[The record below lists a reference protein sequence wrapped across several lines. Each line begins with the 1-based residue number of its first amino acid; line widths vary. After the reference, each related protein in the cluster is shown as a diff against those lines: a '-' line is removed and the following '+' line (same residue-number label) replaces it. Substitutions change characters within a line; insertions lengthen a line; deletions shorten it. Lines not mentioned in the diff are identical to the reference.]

1 MTTKETA
8 AATTTKQAAARQRAF
23 AQLDA
28 TFRSGV
34 TRPLRWRKAQLD
46 AMARM
51 LRQNATVIA
60 RAVRADLGKPAAETA
75 LMEIGLVLDEIRFIK
90 PRLGRWAARHPK
102 PMHYLLQPAVGWTVA
117 EPKGV
122 ALIISPWNYPVLLSF
137 EPMADAIAAGNCV
150 CMKPSELSPHTSG
163 VMADLIAR
171 YMDPQAFRVVQG
183 GPQETTKLLEQPFNH
198 IFYTGGGK
206 VGSIVMAA
214 AAKHLTPVTLELGGK
229 SPVFVDR
236 TANLDVAARRIAWGR
251 FINAGQTCVAPDYV
265 LATSDVIEPLAGKI
279 AEAVTR
285 FFGSDPQHSDSFG
298 RIINARHFDRLTAL
312 LPDPKSPA
320 TGRTVCG
327 GNTRR
332 DDLYIAPTVLLGV
345 KPDAPVMQEEIFGP
359 ILPIL
364 EVADAKAA
372 VEFINARPR
381 PLAAYAFTGS
391 KRVRRMFEREVSCGA
406 LGFNLPLG
414 HLISSRLPFGGV
426 GASGMGSYHG
436 KAGFLEFSHVKTVVG
451 KPAVPDTLSLVY
463 PPYDGLKKIL
473 ISAVSHPPSVR

>member
-171 YMDPQAFRVVQG
+171 YMDPQAFLVVQG
-183 GPQETTKLLEQPFNH
+183 GQQETTKLLEQPFNH

-236 TANLDVAARRIAWGR
+236 TANLDVAARRIAWGAVHQR
-251 FINAGQTCVAPDYV
+251 RADLRGTRLCARNVRRHRAAGRKDRRGRHAV
-265 LATSDVIEPLAGKI
+265 L
-279 AEAVTR
+279 
-285 FFGSDPQHSDSFG
+285 
-298 RIINARHFDRLTAL
+298 RLR
-312 LPDPKSPA
+312 PA
-320 TGRTVCG
+320 TFRQFRTHHQRPAFRPADCAAARSEEPRQRTHG
-327 GNTRR
+327 MRWQYQTR
-332 DDLYIAPTVLLGV
+332 
-345 KPDAPVMQEEIFGP
+345 
-359 ILPIL
+359 
-364 EVADAKAA
+364 
-372 VEFINARPR
+372 
-381 PLAAYAFTGS
+381 
-391 KRVRRMFEREVSCGA
+391 
-406 LGFNLPLG
+406 
-414 HLISSRLPFGGV
+414 
-426 GASGMGSYHG
+426 
-436 KAGFLEFSHVKTVVG
+436 
-451 KPAVPDTLSLVY
+451 
-463 PPYDGLKKIL
+463 
-473 ISAVSHPPSVR
+473 

>member
-1 MTTKETA
+1 MTTKET
-8 AATTTKQAAARQRAF
+8 ATTTKQAAARQRAF

-163 VMADLIAR
+163 VMVDLIAR

-214 AAKHLTPVTLELGGK
+214 AAKHLTPVTLELGASRRCSSTVPRTST
-229 SPVFVDR
+229 SPRGASPGGGSSTPGRPAWHPTMCSQRPTSSSRWQERSPRPSRGSSAQTRNIPTVSDASSRPAFRPADC
-236 TANLDVAARRIAWGR
+236 AAARSEEPRHRTHGMR
-251 FINAGQTCVAPDYV
+251 GQYQ
-265 LATSDVIEPLAGKI
+265 
-279 AEAVTR
+279 TR
-285 FFGSDPQHSDSFG
+285 
-298 RIINARHFDRLTAL
+298 
-312 LPDPKSPA
+312 
-320 TGRTVCG
+320 
-327 GNTRR
+327 
-332 DDLYIAPTVLLGV
+332 
-345 KPDAPVMQEEIFGP
+345 
-359 ILPIL
+359 
-364 EVADAKAA
+364 
-372 VEFINARPR
+372 
-381 PLAAYAFTGS
+381 
-391 KRVRRMFEREVSCGA
+391 
-406 LGFNLPLG
+406 
-414 HLISSRLPFGGV
+414 
-426 GASGMGSYHG
+426 
-436 KAGFLEFSHVKTVVG
+436 
-451 KPAVPDTLSLVY
+451 
-463 PPYDGLKKIL
+463 
-473 ISAVSHPPSVR
+473 

>member
-60 RAVRADLGKPAAETA
+60 RAVRADLGKPATETA

-236 TANLDVAARRIAWGR
+236 TANLDVAARRIAWGAVHQR
-251 FINAGQTCVAPDYV
+251 RADLRGTRLCARNVRCHRAAGRKDRRGRHAV
-265 LATSDVIEPLAGKI
+265 L
-279 AEAVTR
+279 
-285 FFGSDPQHSDSFG
+285 
-298 RIINARHFDRLTAL
+298 RLR
-312 LPDPKSPA
+312 PA
-320 TGRTVCG
+320 TFRQFRTHHQRPAFRPADCAAARSEEPRHRTHG
-327 GNTRR
+327 MRWQYQTR
-332 DDLYIAPTVLLGV
+332 
-345 KPDAPVMQEEIFGP
+345 
-359 ILPIL
+359 
-364 EVADAKAA
+364 
-372 VEFINARPR
+372 
-381 PLAAYAFTGS
+381 
-391 KRVRRMFEREVSCGA
+391 
-406 LGFNLPLG
+406 
-414 HLISSRLPFGGV
+414 
-426 GASGMGSYHG
+426 
-436 KAGFLEFSHVKTVVG
+436 
-451 KPAVPDTLSLVY
+451 
-463 PPYDGLKKIL
+463 
-473 ISAVSHPPSVR
+473 

>member
-236 TANLDVAARRIAWGR
+236 TANLDVAARRIAWGGSSTPGR
-251 FINAGQTCVAPDYV
+251 PAWHPTMCSQRPMSSSRWQERSPRPSRGSSAQTCN
-265 LATSDVIEPLAGKI
+265 I
-279 AEAVTR
+279 
-285 FFGSDPQHSDSFG
+285 
-298 RIINARHFDRLTAL
+298 
-312 LPDPKSPA
+312 
-320 TGRTVCG
+320 
-327 GNTRR
+327 
-332 DDLYIAPTVLLGV
+332 PTVS
-345 KPDAPVMQEEIFGP
+345 DASSTPGIS
-359 ILPIL
+359 
-364 EVADAKAA
+364 
-372 VEFINARPR
+372 
-381 PLAAYAFTGS
+381 TG
-391 KRVRRMFEREVSCGA
+391 
-406 LGFNLPLG
+406 
-414 HLISSRLPFGGV
+414 
-426 GASGMGSYHG
+426 
-436 KAGFLEFSHVKTVVG
+436 
-451 KPAVPDTLSLVY
+451 
-463 PPYDGLKKIL
+463 
-473 ISAVSHPPSVR
+473 

>member
-171 YMDPQAFRVVQG
+171 YMDPQAFRMVQG

-236 TANLDVAARRIAWGR
+236 TANLDVAARRIAWGQ
-251 FINAGQTCVAPDYV
+251 I
-265 LATSDVIEPLAGKI
+265 
-279 AEAVTR
+279 
-285 FFGSDPQHSDSFG
+285 G
-298 RIINARHFDRLTAL
+298 RA
-312 LPDPKSPA
+312 
-320 TGRTVCG
+320 
-327 GNTRR
+327 
-332 DDLYIAPTVLLGV
+332 
-345 KPDAPVMQEEIFGP
+345 
-359 ILPIL
+359 
-364 EVADAKAA
+364 
-372 VEFINARPR
+372 
-381 PLAAYAFTGS
+381 
-391 KRVRRMFEREVSCGA
+391 
-406 LGFNLPLG
+406 
-414 HLISSRLPFGGV
+414 
-426 GASGMGSYHG
+426 
-436 KAGFLEFSHVKTVVG
+436 HV
-451 KPAVPDTLSLVY
+451 
-463 PPYDGLKKIL
+463 
-473 ISAVSHPPSVR
+473 

>member
-8 AATTTKQAAARQRAF
+8 AATTTKQVAARQRAF

-137 EPMADAIAAGNCV
+137 ELMADAIAAGNCV

-214 AAKHLTPVTLELGGK
+214 AAKHLTPVTLELGSK

-236 TANLDVAARRIAWGR
+236 TANSTSPRGASPGAVHQRRADLRGTRLCARNVRRHRAAGRKDRRGRHAVLRLRPATFRQFRTHHQRPAFRPADCAAARSEEPRHRTHGMR
-251 FINAGQTCVAPDYV
+251 GQYQ
-265 LATSDVIEPLAGKI
+265 
-279 AEAVTR
+279 TR
-285 FFGSDPQHSDSFG
+285 
-298 RIINARHFDRLTAL
+298 
-312 LPDPKSPA
+312 
-320 TGRTVCG
+320 
-327 GNTRR
+327 
-332 DDLYIAPTVLLGV
+332 
-345 KPDAPVMQEEIFGP
+345 
-359 ILPIL
+359 
-364 EVADAKAA
+364 
-372 VEFINARPR
+372 
-381 PLAAYAFTGS
+381 
-391 KRVRRMFEREVSCGA
+391 
-406 LGFNLPLG
+406 
-414 HLISSRLPFGGV
+414 
-426 GASGMGSYHG
+426 
-436 KAGFLEFSHVKTVVG
+436 
-451 KPAVPDTLSLVY
+451 
-463 PPYDGLKKIL
+463 
-473 ISAVSHPPSVR
+473 

>member
-8 AATTTKQAAARQRAF
+8 AATTTEQAAARQRAF

-137 EPMADAIAAGNCV
+137 EPMAGAIAAGNCV

-198 IFYTGGGK
+198 IFYAGGGK

-236 TANLDVAARRIAWGR
+236 TANLDVAARRIAHGFQR
-251 FINAGQTCVAPDYV
+251 DAELQHIRPDS
-265 LATSDVIEPLAGKI
+265 AH
-279 AEAVTR
+279 
-285 FFGSDPQHSDSFG
+285 FGSRRREGRSGIHQRPATPAGGLRVHGQQEGTADVRARSQLRSAGIHPAAWPSDLQSAAVRRRGSFG
-298 RIINARHFDRLTAL
+298 HGLISRQGRVPGVQSCQDRGRQARGA
-312 LPDPKSPA
+312 
-320 TGRTVCG
+320 G
-327 GNTRR
+327 
-332 DDLYIAPTVLLGV
+332 
-345 KPDAPVMQEEIFGP
+345 
-359 ILPIL
+359 
-364 EVADAKAA
+364 
-372 VEFINARPR
+372 
-381 PLAAYAFTGS
+381 YAF
-391 KRVRRMFEREVSCGA
+391 A
-406 LGFNLPLG
+406 
-414 HLISSRLPFGGV
+414 GV
-426 GASGMGSYHG
+426 
-436 KAGFLEFSHVKTVVG
+436 
-451 KPAVPDTLSLVY
+451 
-463 PPYDGLKKIL
+463 
-473 ISAVSHPPSVR
+473 SAV

>member
-1 MTTKETA
+1 MTTKET
-8 AATTTKQAAARQRAF
+8 ATTTKQAAARQRAF

-251 FINAGQTCVAPDYV
+251 FINAGQTCVEPDYLLIEKSV
-265 LATSDVIEPLAGKI
+265 KPAFIEAYRQALHEFFPDGSMDEMPVIVSEKH
-279 AEAVTR
+279 
-285 FFGSDPQHSDSFG
+285 F
-298 RIINARHFDRLTAL
+298 ARVTAL
-312 LPDPKSPA
+312 LEGQTA
-320 TGRTVCG
+320 VVG
-327 GNTRR
+327 GEFDEKTRFV
-332 DDLYIAPTVLLGV
+332 APTLLDGV
-345 KPDAPVMQEEIFGP
+345 SPDSPVMQEEIFGP
-359 ILPIL
+359 ILPML
-364 EVADAKAA
+364 EFDRLDEAINFIRSREKPLALYLFTSDKAA
-372 VEFINARPR
+372 ERRVLDTCSFGGGCINDTIIH
-381 PLAAYAFTGS
+381 LATTH
-391 KRVRRMFEREVSCGA
+391 M
-406 LGFNLPLG
+406 
-414 HLISSRLPFGGV
+414 PFGGV
-426 GASGMGSYHG
+426 GNSGMGSYHG
-436 KAGFLEFSHVKTVVG
+436 KKSF
-451 KPAVPDTLSLVY
+451 DTFTHERSIVNKSTKIDLPMRY
-463 PPYDGLKKIL
+463 FPYSKRKLRIIKMFMK
-473 ISAVSHPPSVR
+473 

>member
-1 MTTKETA
+1 MTTKET
-8 AATTTKQAAARQRAF
+8 ATTTKQAAARQRAF

-34 TRPLRWRKAQLD
+34 TRPLCWRKAQLD

-214 AAKHLTPVTLELGGK
+214 AAKHLTHRSLWSSEASRRCSSTVPRTSTSPRGALPGGGSSTPGRPAWHPTMCSQRPMSSSRWQER
-229 SPVFVDR
+229 SPR
-236 TANLDVAARRIAWGR
+236 PSRGSSA
-251 FINAGQTCVAPDYV
+251 QTCN
-265 LATSDVIEPLAGKI
+265 I
-279 AEAVTR
+279 
-285 FFGSDPQHSDSFG
+285 
-298 RIINARHFDRLTAL
+298 
-312 LPDPKSPA
+312 
-320 TGRTVCG
+320 
-327 GNTRR
+327 
-332 DDLYIAPTVLLGV
+332 PTVS
-345 KPDAPVMQEEIFGP
+345 DASSTPGIS
-359 ILPIL
+359 
-364 EVADAKAA
+364 
-372 VEFINARPR
+372 
-381 PLAAYAFTGS
+381 TG
-391 KRVRRMFEREVSCGA
+391 
-406 LGFNLPLG
+406 
-414 HLISSRLPFGGV
+414 
-426 GASGMGSYHG
+426 
-436 KAGFLEFSHVKTVVG
+436 
-451 KPAVPDTLSLVY
+451 
-463 PPYDGLKKIL
+463 
-473 ISAVSHPPSVR
+473 

>member
-90 PRLGRWAARHPK
+90 PRLGRWEARHPK

-171 YMDPQAFRVVQG
+171 YMDPQAFLVVQG
-183 GPQETTKLLEQPFNH
+183 GQQETTKLLGQPFNH

-236 TANLDVAARRIAWGR
+236 TANLDVAARRIAWGAVHQR
-251 FINAGQTCVAPDYV
+251 RADLRGTRLCARNVRCHRAAGRKDRRGRHAV
-265 LATSDVIEPLAGKI
+265 L
-279 AEAVTR
+279 
-285 FFGSDPQHSDSFG
+285 
-298 RIINARHFDRLTAL
+298 RLR
-312 LPDPKSPA
+312 PA
-320 TGRTVCG
+320 TFRQFRTHHQRPAFRPADCAAARSEEPRHRTHG
-327 GNTRR
+327 MRWQYQTR
-332 DDLYIAPTVLLGV
+332 
-345 KPDAPVMQEEIFGP
+345 
-359 ILPIL
+359 
-364 EVADAKAA
+364 
-372 VEFINARPR
+372 
-381 PLAAYAFTGS
+381 
-391 KRVRRMFEREVSCGA
+391 
-406 LGFNLPLG
+406 
-414 HLISSRLPFGGV
+414 
-426 GASGMGSYHG
+426 
-436 KAGFLEFSHVKTVVG
+436 
-451 KPAVPDTLSLVY
+451 
-463 PPYDGLKKIL
+463 
-473 ISAVSHPPSVR
+473 

>member
-265 LATSDVIEPLAGKI
+265 LTTSDVIEPLAGKI

-332 DDLYIAPTVLLGV
+332 DDLYIAPTVLLGRQTRCAGDAGGDIR
-345 KPDAPVMQEEIFGP
+345 PDSAHFGSRRREGRSGIHQRPATPAGGLRVHGQQEGT
-359 ILPIL
+359 
-364 EVADAKAA
+364 ADVRARSQLRSAGIQPAAWPSDLQSAA
-372 VEFINARPR
+372 VRRRGSFGHGLISRQGRVPGVQSCQDRGRQARG
-381 PLAAYAFTGS
+381 AGYAF
-391 KRVRRMFEREVSCGA
+391 A
-406 LGFNLPLG
+406 
-414 HLISSRLPFGGV
+414 GV
-426 GASGMGSYHG
+426 
-436 KAGFLEFSHVKTVVG
+436 
-451 KPAVPDTLSLVY
+451 
-463 PPYDGLKKIL
+463 
-473 ISAVSHPPSVR
+473 SAV

>member
-60 RAVRADLGKPAAETA
+60 RAVRADLGKPAAETS

-171 YMDPQAFRVVQG
+171 YMDPQAFLVVQG
-183 GPQETTKLLEQPFNH
+183 GQQETTKLLEQPFNH

-285 FFGSDPQHSDSFG
+285 FFGSDLQHSDSFG
-298 RIINARHFDRLTAL
+298 RI
-312 LPDPKSPA
+312 
-320 TGRTVCG
+320 
-327 GNTRR
+327 
-332 DDLYIAPTVLLGV
+332 
-345 KPDAPVMQEEIFGP
+345 
-359 ILPIL
+359 
-364 EVADAKAA
+364 
-372 VEFINARPR
+372 INARPR

-473 ISAVSHPPSVR
+473 ISAVSHTPRVR

>member
-1 MTTKETA
+1 MTTEETA
-8 AATTTKQAAARQRAF
+8 AVTTTEQAAARQRAF

-171 YMDPQAFRVVQG
+171 YMDPQAFLVVQG
-183 GPQETTKLLEQPFNH
+183 GQQETTKLLEQPFNH

-236 TANLDVAARRIAWGR
+236 TANLDVAARRIAWGAVHQR
-251 FINAGQTCVAPDYV
+251 RADLRGTRLCARNVRRHRAAGRKDRRGRHAV
-265 LATSDVIEPLAGKI
+265 L
-279 AEAVTR
+279 
-285 FFGSDPQHSDSFG
+285 
-298 RIINARHFDRLTAL
+298 RLR
-312 LPDPKSPA
+312 PA
-320 TGRTVCG
+320 TFRQFRTHHQRPAFRPADCAAARSEEPRHRTHG
-327 GNTRR
+327 MRGQYQTR
-332 DDLYIAPTVLLGV
+332 
-345 KPDAPVMQEEIFGP
+345 
-359 ILPIL
+359 
-364 EVADAKAA
+364 
-372 VEFINARPR
+372 
-381 PLAAYAFTGS
+381 
-391 KRVRRMFEREVSCGA
+391 
-406 LGFNLPLG
+406 
-414 HLISSRLPFGGV
+414 
-426 GASGMGSYHG
+426 
-436 KAGFLEFSHVKTVVG
+436 
-451 KPAVPDTLSLVY
+451 
-463 PPYDGLKKIL
+463 
-473 ISAVSHPPSVR
+473 

>member
-171 YMDPQAFRVVQG
+171 YMDPQAFRMVQG

-265 LATSDVIEPLAGKI
+265 LTTSDVIEPLAGKI

-298 RIINARHFDRLTAL
+298 RI
-312 LPDPKSPA
+312 
-320 TGRTVCG
+320 
-327 GNTRR
+327 
-332 DDLYIAPTVLLGV
+332 
-345 KPDAPVMQEEIFGP
+345 
-359 ILPIL
+359 
-364 EVADAKAA
+364 
-372 VEFINARPR
+372 INARPR

-473 ISAVSHPPSVR
+473 ISAVSHTPRVR

>member
-163 VMADLIAR
+163 VMADLIAA
-171 YMDPQAFRVVQG
+171 DVRV
-183 GPQETTKLLEQPFNH
+183 KLDDSDQSMGWKCAEYEMRGVP
-198 IFYTGGGK
+198 IR
-206 VGSIVMAA
+206 
-214 AAKHLTPVTLELGGK
+214 LELGPRDLAEGNCYLVRRDNGEK
-229 SPVFVDR
+229 VTAKIEGIVDE
-236 TANLDVAARRIAWGR
+236 I
-251 FINAGQTCVAPDYV
+251 
-265 LATSDVIEPLAGKI
+265 K
-279 AEAVTR
+279 
-285 FFGSDPQHSDSFG
+285 
-298 RIINARHFDRLTAL
+298 AL
-312 LPDPKSPA
+312 LDAIHDNMYAVAEKNLEDNTFDLKTIDEVKEMAS
-320 TGRTVCG
+320 GRGGFARTKWCG
-327 GNTRR
+327 S
-332 DDLYIAPTVLLGV
+332 LECEL
-345 KPDAPVMQEEIFGP
+345 KMK
-359 ILPIL
+359 
-364 EVADAKAA
+364 EVAG
-372 VEFINARPR
+372 V
-381 PLAAYAFTGS
+381 
-391 KRVRRMFEREVSCGA
+391 
-406 LGFNLPLG
+406 
-414 HLISSRLPFGGV
+414 SSRCMPLKQSGTTGKCVCCGKECTTDIYWGV
-426 GASGMGSYHG
+426 AY
-436 KAGFLEFSHVKTVVG
+436 
-451 KPAVPDTLSLVY
+451 
-463 PPYDGLKKIL
+463 
-473 ISAVSHPPSVR
+473 

>member
-1 MTTKETA
+1 
-8 AATTTKQAAARQRAF
+8 
-23 AQLDA
+23 
-28 TFRSGV
+28 
-34 TRPLRWRKAQLD
+34 
-46 AMARM
+46 
-51 LRQNATVIA
+51 
-60 RAVRADLGKPAAETA
+60 
-75 LMEIGLVLDEIRFIK
+75 
-90 PRLGRWAARHPK
+90 
-102 PMHYLLQPAVGWTVA
+102 
-117 EPKGV
+117 
-122 ALIISPWNYPVLLSF
+122 
-137 EPMADAIAAGNCV
+137 
-150 CMKPSELSPHTSG
+150 MKPSELSPHTSG

-171 YMDPQAFRVVQG
+171 YMDPQAFRMVQG

-265 LATSDVIEPLAGKI
+265 LTTSDVIEPLAGKI

-473 ISAVSHPPSVR
+473 ISAVSHTPRVR

>member
-28 TFRSGV
+28 TVRSGV

-214 AAKHLTPVTLELGGK
+214 AAKHLTHLLFKDYEE
-229 SPVFVDR
+229 S
-236 TANLDVAARRIAWGR
+236 ARG
-251 FINAGQTCVAPDYV
+251 
-265 LATSDVIEPLAGKI
+265 
-279 AEAVTR
+279 
-285 FFGSDPQHSDSFG
+285 
-298 RIINARHFDRLTAL
+298 
-312 LPDPKSPA
+312 
-320 TGRTVCG
+320 
-327 GNTRR
+327 
-332 DDLYIAPTVLLGV
+332 
-345 KPDAPVMQEEIFGP
+345 
-359 ILPIL
+359 
-364 EVADAKAA
+364 
-372 VEFINARPR
+372 
-381 PLAAYAFTGS
+381 
-391 KRVRRMFEREVSCGA
+391 
-406 LGFNLPLG
+406 
-414 HLISSRLPFGGV
+414 
-426 GASGMGSYHG
+426 
-436 KAGFLEFSHVKTVVG
+436 
-451 KPAVPDTLSLVY
+451 
-463 PPYDGLKKIL
+463 
-473 ISAVSHPPSVR
+473 

>member
-60 RAVRADLGKPAAETA
+60 RAVRADLGKPAAETS

-171 YMDPQAFRVVQG
+171 YMDPQAFLVVQG
-183 GPQETTKLLEQPFNH
+183 GQQETTKLLEQPFNH

-236 TANLDVAARRIAWGR
+236 TANLDVAARRIAWGAVHQR
-251 FINAGQTCVAPDYV
+251 RADLRGTRLCARNVRRHRAAGRKDRRGRHAV
-265 LATSDVIEPLAGKI
+265 L
-279 AEAVTR
+279 
-285 FFGSDPQHSDSFG
+285 
-298 RIINARHFDRLTAL
+298 RLR
-312 LPDPKSPA
+312 PA
-320 TGRTVCG
+320 TFRQFRTHHQRPAFRPADCAAARSEEPRHRTHG
-327 GNTRR
+327 MRGQYQTR
-332 DDLYIAPTVLLGV
+332 
-345 KPDAPVMQEEIFGP
+345 
-359 ILPIL
+359 
-364 EVADAKAA
+364 
-372 VEFINARPR
+372 
-381 PLAAYAFTGS
+381 
-391 KRVRRMFEREVSCGA
+391 
-406 LGFNLPLG
+406 
-414 HLISSRLPFGGV
+414 
-426 GASGMGSYHG
+426 
-436 KAGFLEFSHVKTVVG
+436 
-451 KPAVPDTLSLVY
+451 
-463 PPYDGLKKIL
+463 
-473 ISAVSHPPSVR
+473 

>member
-236 TANLDVAARRIAWGR
+236 TANLDVAARRIAWGAVHQR
-251 FINAGQTCVAPDYV
+251 RADLRGTRLCARNVRRHRAAGRKDRRGRHAV
-265 LATSDVIEPLAGKI
+265 L
-279 AEAVTR
+279 
-285 FFGSDPQHSDSFG
+285 
-298 RIINARHFDRLTAL
+298 RLR
-312 LPDPKSPA
+312 PA
-320 TGRTVCG
+320 TFRQFRTHHQRPAFRPADCAAARSEEPRHRTHG
-327 GNTRR
+327 MRWQYQTR
-332 DDLYIAPTVLLGV
+332 
-345 KPDAPVMQEEIFGP
+345 
-359 ILPIL
+359 
-364 EVADAKAA
+364 
-372 VEFINARPR
+372 
-381 PLAAYAFTGS
+381 
-391 KRVRRMFEREVSCGA
+391 
-406 LGFNLPLG
+406 
-414 HLISSRLPFGGV
+414 
-426 GASGMGSYHG
+426 
-436 KAGFLEFSHVKTVVG
+436 
-451 KPAVPDTLSLVY
+451 
-463 PPYDGLKKIL
+463 
-473 ISAVSHPPSVR
+473 